1 MNKKL
6 MLVVAFGA
14 IIICSA
20 FAQEIDAKTV
30 TPAWVTEKQ
39 FGQAAVQP
47 TVPTQAAKTSNT
59 FDVFFIGYDVPT
71 LSGSLATYI
80 TPWGSPYNFSFGF
93 ESCNKEGSG
102 MLNGFEMEF
111 LVASE
116 NSTWRFVMNDLVLV
130 GYSFDLKP
138 VRFNLGGQ
146 IGLTMLDVTDY
157 QSQTFTGLGFVV
169 GPQASLYVA
178 LDSSFWLWV
187 KARYSLAWYMSL
199 DSGTTPI
206 SSGYNALDCVSLQ
219 AGLAFK
225 L

>member
-6 MLVVAFGA
+6 MLVVALGA
-14 IIICSA
+14 TLICSA
-20 FAQEIDAKTV
+20 FAQEIDAKDV

-39 FGQAAVQP
+39 FGQAAQP
-47 TVPTQAAKTSNT
+47 AAAAQAVKTYNN
-59 FDVFFIGYDVPT
+59 FDAFFIGYDVPT
-71 LSGSLATYI
+71 LSGSLATCI
-80 TPWGSPYNFSFGF
+80 TPWSSPYNFSFGF
-93 ESCNKEGSG
+93 ESCAEEGSG

-111 LVASE
+111 LVAPE

-138 VRFNLGGQ
+138 VRLNLGGQ
-146 IGLTMLDVTDY
+146 LGLTVVDVTDY

-199 DSGTTPI
+199 DNGTTPI
-206 SSGYNALDCVSLQ
+206 TSGNNALDCVSIQ
-219 AGLAFK
+219 AGLAFR